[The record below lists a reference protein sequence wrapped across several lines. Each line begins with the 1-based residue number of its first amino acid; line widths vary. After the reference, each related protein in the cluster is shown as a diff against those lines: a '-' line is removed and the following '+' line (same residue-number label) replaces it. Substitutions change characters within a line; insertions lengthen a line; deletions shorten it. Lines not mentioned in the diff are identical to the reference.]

1 MFEQHKLVS
10 SKGGK
15 RQRLDGWRKS
25 VDMRS
30 VDLCSKDNYETLKN
44 IIKIENRK
52 EKEVNL
58 DRDTEEKQITRRL
71 S

>member
-1 MFEQHKLVS
+1 MSSTNWSLVR
-10 SKGGK
+10 GGG
-15 RQRLDGWRKS
+15 RERLDGWRKS

-44 IIKIENRK
+44 IIKTENRK
-52 EKEVNL
+52 EEEVNL
-58 DRDTEEKQITRRL
+58 NGDTEEKQVTRRL